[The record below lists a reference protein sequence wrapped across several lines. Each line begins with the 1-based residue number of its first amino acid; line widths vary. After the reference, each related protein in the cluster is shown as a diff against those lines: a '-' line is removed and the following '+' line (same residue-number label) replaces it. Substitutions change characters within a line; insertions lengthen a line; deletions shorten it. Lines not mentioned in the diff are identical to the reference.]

1 MMKGWKELLFF
12 AEDKY
17 KTHITERAATVT
29 SVHKV
34 SSESVKRSQEELS
47 RLLSKLELNRSG
59 SDWDAAL
66 KSHKHHAD
74 KQTCDFSL

>member
-17 KTHITERAATVT
+17 KNRITE
-29 SVHKV
+29 V

-47 RLLSKLELNRSG
+47 RLLSKQVLNRSG

-66 KSHKHHAD
+66 KSHKHHTD